1 MAHSYKTR
9 MMIAGALISGGIA
22 ATIGLGTDVA
32 IAQARPSVMQ
42 PVRGPLGGGP
52 WTWCPGDPLD
62 GAIHTTTGRG
72 SPPPGTEWDM
82 SRCHTWWGV
91 LWGHGNVGPS
101 VWDGPDPPPAEATNK
116 PPCGFPFMCSGT
128 P

>member
-1 MAHSYKTR
+1 MRHRYQMRTLIVR
-9 MMIAGALISGGIA
+9 ALVSGGIA
-22 ATIGLGTDVA
+22 AAGVGLSTGP
-32 IAQARPSVMQ
+32 AQAA
-42 PVRGPLGGGP
+42 PLGGGP

-62 GAIHTTTGRG
+62 GAIHTATGRG
-72 SPPPGTEWDM
+72 SPPPGTDWDT
-82 SRCHTWWGV
+82 SRCHTWWSV